1 MRFIRSVIHPE
12 TNVIDI
18 EQVRSNVFEIHGYF
32 PDFRPFEE
40 LPADIQAARSLSGN
54 DMKEANAKYAAIT
67 DDSDRAFEVLVAL
80 GLMED
85 YSGLSEYD
93 PNETD

>member
-1 MRFIRSVIHPE
+1 
-12 TNVIDI
+12 
-18 EQVRSNVFEIHGYF
+18 
-32 PDFRPFEE
+32 
-40 LPADIQAARSLSGN
+40 
-54 DMKEANAKYAAIT
+54 MKEANAKYAAIT